1 MQDIVTYD
9 NYVDDDDVDAVCA
22 DALTNFNFMFLRDIT
37 KFFTCW
43 WSSDNIQD
51 VVPSMWI
58 DNAQSVAFW
67 KNFKAFAWSRWKYD
81 LCSTRLPLVLREVNN
96 KSDSYGSNNIYDK
109 NISF

>member
-1 MQDIVTYD
+1 ME
-9 NYVDDDDVDAVCA
+9 DDDVDAVCV

-37 KFFTCW
+37 KFLTCW

-58 DNAQSVAFW
+58 DNAQSVAVW

-81 LCSTRLPLVLREVNN
+81 LCSSRLPLLLREVNN
-96 KSDSYGSNNIYDK
+96 NDNDNNNGINDD
-109 NISF
+109 NN